1 MTTTDSNVD
10 LAGAVLG
17 EQVQMQIPSL
27 LEWITPTVEHL
38 KERAVRY
45 GVCDEKRGLKLSLVL
60 HEALTNSVVHG
71 NLGVSSRLKEEG
83 DDAFARALAE
93 RGGDPAFNSRIVDI
107 NVDYDGDRC
116 RWTLTDQGEGFDV
129 DHVLRN
135 DEPPEE
141 AFLRP
146 SGRGVLLMRAFMDE
160 VHFEAGG
167 RRVLL
172 TMRRVCKK
180 DQRQNPR
187 VSVRRRVSLA
197 PLHPDGSVDWG
208 GLREGISQDLSEGGM
223 SIFQK
228 ELARADRVVVGL
240 EVDGRTLY
248 VPAEVRHWRP
258 TEAGLV
264 ELGCRFLPSTIEE
277 ETTQNIADLAS
288 VQGAVGAL
296 LRQHTSAPLAEE
308 ERRTHQRATYTARIE
323 LSGQATG
330 PTFAFGRD
338 LSRGGIAFITTAP
351 VALEPLLLT
360 LPVQNGQPLRVRAKV
375 VRCAAVAAGFYDVGA
390 CFTGLAEEREGTQK
404 SAYAG

>member
-1 MTTTDSNVD
+1 MTATDSDVD

-17 EQVQMQIPSL
+17 EQVQMQILSL
-27 LEWITPTVEHL
+27 LEWIAPTVEHL
-38 KERAVRY
+38 KDRAVRC
-45 GVCDEKRGLKLSLVL
+45 GVCDEKRGHKLSLVL

-107 NVDYDGDRC
+107 DVDYDGDRC

-129 DHVLRN
+129 ERVLRN

-160 VHFEAGG
+160 VGFEAGG

-172 TMRRVCKK
+172 TMRRTCKK
-180 DQRQNPR
+180 DQRQHPR
-187 VSVRRRVSLA
+187 VPVRRRVRVA
-197 PLHPDGSVDWG
+197 PLHPDGSVDWDG
-208 GLREGISQDLSEGGM
+208 VREGVSQDLSEGGM

-228 ELARADRVVVGL
+228 ELARAGRVVLDL

-248 VPAEVRHWRP
+248 VPAEVRHCRP
-258 TEAGLV
+258 METGLV
-264 ELGCRFLPSTIEE
+264 ELGCRFLFLTTEAE
-277 ETTQNIADLAS
+277 ATQNIADVAT
-288 VQGAVGAL
+288 VQDAVGAL
-296 LRQHTSAPLAEE
+296 LRQHNNAPLAEE
-308 ERRTHQRATYTARIE
+308 ERRTHQRAMYTARIE
-323 LSGQATG
+323 LSGQAATG

-360 LPVQNGQPLRVRAKV
+360 LPVKNGQPLRVRARV
-375 VRCAAVAAGFYDVGA
+375 VRCSAVAEGFYDVGA
-390 CFTGLAEEREGTQK
+390 CFTGLAEEREGGEK
-404 SAYAG
+404 SA